1 LFFKKLSSRQFRRL
15 LFVGDGFDAIDILR
29 KKKAVAKLLCSFTHC

>member
-1 LFFKKLSSRQFRRL
+1 LSLVVFKEPSLRQFHRL

-29 KKKAVAKLLCSFTHC
+29 KKKAVAK